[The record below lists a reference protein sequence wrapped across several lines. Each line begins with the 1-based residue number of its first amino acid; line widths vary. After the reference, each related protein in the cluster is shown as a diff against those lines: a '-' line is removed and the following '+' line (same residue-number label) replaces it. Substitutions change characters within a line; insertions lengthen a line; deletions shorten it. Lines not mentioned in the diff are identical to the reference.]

1 MNANNT
7 KTTKKD
13 NQADVTRVTY
23 RWDDQPGVDAGW
35 YCQSFDEGNEL
46 MDDSQKV
53 WFPVNVDNYGEDEED
68 ELVEALQ
75 EAFPHAE
82 IVHLRG

>member
-1 MNANNT
+1 M
-7 KTTKKD
+7 TTT
-13 NQADVTRVTY
+13 DVTRVTY

-35 YCQSFDEGNEL
+35 YCQSFEGDKF

-53 WFPVNVDNYGEDEED
+53 WFPVSVDHLRRSDVD
-68 ELVEALQ
+68 ALVQALQ

-82 IVHLRG
+82 IVHL